1 MLRAEID
8 GLGVLAAFVRA
19 GLAASNSEARR
30 AIQGGGAR
38 VNDEKVE
45 DEKRVLSVA
54 DLRGD
59 VVKLSLGRKKHALL
73 KAT

>member
-1 MLRAEID
+1 MRQ
-8 GLGVLAAFVRA
+8 GRK
-19 GLAASNSEARR
+19 SEPRR
-30 AIQGGGAR
+30 AAIFTFAATSSVPAR

-45 DEKRVLSVA
+45 DERRTLSPT

-73 KAT
+73 KVV